1 MKQNDIKNNIDKDIR
16 YNEKFQEVL
25 NQTTQNYSFIP
36 SNTKYNIVLT
46 LQP

>member
-16 YNEKFQEVL
+16 YNEKFQEVSI
-25 NQTTQNYSFIP
+25 QATQDYSLIP
-36 SNTKYNIVLT
+36 SNIKYNIVLT

>member
-1 MKQNDIKNNIDKDIR
+1 MKQNDMKNNIDKDIR

-25 NQTTQNYSFIP
+25 IQTTQNYSSIP
-36 SNTKYNIVLT
+36 SNIKYNIVLT